1 MMNKKTTF
9 STLFNQFEGPDFLA
23 ESSSDD
29 NVVLTLYVSDKLS
42 WFDGHFPQ
50 HKVLPGVVQI
60 DWAGKIGKA
69 VFGSDRIFSQL
80 TNIKFKTMVLPDTT
94 MTLELR
100 FHAEKGTLTFHYFNE
115 SDSFS
120 TGSFKF
126 IPS

>member
-1 MMNKKTTF
+1 MKTKSTF
-9 STLFNQFEGPDFLA
+9 STLFGQNEGPEILA
-23 ESSSDD
+23 ESTSAD
-29 NVVLTLYVSDKLS
+29 NAVLSLYVSDKLS

-50 HKVLPGVVQI
+50 QKVLPGVVQI

-69 VFGSDRIFSQL
+69 VFAGDRVFSQL
-80 TNIKFKTMVLPDTT
+80 TNIKFKSMVLPDTR

-100 FHAEKGTLTFHYFNE
+100 FNAEKGTLAFHYFNE

>member
-1 MMNKKTTF
+1 MKSNLPF
-9 STLFNQFEGPDFLA
+9 SKLFNLNEGPRVLA
-23 ESSSDD
+23 VNTATDKM
-29 NVVLTLYVSDKLS
+29 VLTLHVDNQLT
-42 WFDGHFPQ
+42 WFEGHFPE

-69 VFGSDRIFSQL
+69 VFLNDQVFSQL
-80 TNIKFKTMVLPDTT
+80 TNIKFKSMVLPDTT
-94 MTLELR
+94 MDLELR
-100 FHAEKGTLTFHYFNE
+100 FNGEKGTLTFHFFNE